1 MQVNSTDASPRL
13 VLASASQARKSV
25 LSKLKIP
32 FETFTPSIDE
42 STISGETPTQ
52 LVERLSLAKARK
64 VSQWYPN
71 HLIIGS
77 DQIAVVAGKMVGK
90 PQNREAAIGQLT
102 AASGEAVTLFT
113 GIALLNSESGN
124 TQLDV
129 LPYRVVFRELN
140 RSMIENYIDRDQP
153 FDCGGSL
160 RSEGLGIAL
169 LKEFDGS
176 DPNILLG
183 LPLIR
188 LIDMLAN
195 EGIHPLSS

>member
-1 MQVNSTDASPRL
+1 MNSTGASPRL

-32 FETFTPSIDE
+32 FETFAPSIDE
-42 STISGETPTQ
+42 SMLSGESPTQ

-64 VSQWYPN
+64 VSKRYPS

-77 DQIAVVAGKMVGK
+77 DQIAVVAGQMVGK
-90 PQNREAAIGQLT
+90 PQNREDAIGQLT
-102 AASGEAVTLFT
+102 ASSGETVTLFA
-113 GIALLNSESGN
+113 GIALLNSKSGN

-129 LPYRVVFRELN
+129 LPYRVVFRELKQ
-140 RSMIENYIDRDQP
+140 SMIENYIDTDQP
-153 FDCGGSL
+153 FDCSGSL

-188 LIDMLAN
+188 LIDMLVN
-195 EGIHPLSS
+195 EDFYPLKP

>member
-1 MQVNSTDASPRL
+1 MNSTGASPRL

-25 LSKLKIP
+25 LTKLKIP
-32 FETFTPSIDE
+32 FEMFAPSIDE
-42 STISGETPTQ
+42 SAIIGETPTQ

-64 VSQWYPN
+64 VSQRYSS

-77 DQIAVVAGKMVGK
+77 DQIAVVAGQMIGK
-90 PQNREAAIGQLT
+90 PQNREDAIGQLT
-102 AASGEAVTLFT
+102 AASGETVTLFT
-113 GIALLNSESGN
+113 GIALLNSETGN

-129 LPYRVVFRELN
+129 LPYRVMFRELN
-140 RSMIENYIDRDQP
+140 QSMIENYIDRDQP

-188 LIDMLAN
+188 LIDLLAN
-195 EGIHPLSS
+195 EGFHPLKS

>member
-1 MQVNSTDASPRL
+1 MNSTGASPRL

-25 LSKLKIP
+25 LTKLKIP
-32 FETFTPSIDE
+32 FEKFAPSIDE
-42 STISGETPTQ
+42 SAISGETPTQ

-64 VSQWYPN
+64 VSQRYSS

-77 DQIAVVAGKMVGK
+77 DQIAVVAGQMVGK
-90 PQNREAAIGQLT
+90 PQNREDAIGQLT
-102 AASGEAVTLFT
+102 AASGETVTLFT
-113 GIALLNSESGN
+113 GIALLNSETGN

-140 RSMIENYIDRDQP
+140 QSMIENYIDRDQP

-195 EGIHPLSS
+195 EGFHPLKS

>member
-1 MQVNSTDASPRL
+1 MNSTGASPRL

-32 FETFTPSIDE
+32 FETFAPSIDE
-42 STISGETPTQ
+42 SALSGETPTQ

-64 VSQWYPN
+64 VSQRYPS

-77 DQIAVVAGKMVGK
+77 DQIAVVAGQMVGK
-90 PQNREAAIGQLT
+90 PQNREDAIEQLK
-102 AASGEAVTLFT
+102 AVSGETVTLFT

-129 LPYRVVFRELN
+129 LPYRVVFRELKQ
-140 RSMIENYIDRDQP
+140 SMIENYIDTDQP
-153 FDCGGSL
+153 FDCSGSL
-160 RSEGLGIAL
+160 RSESLGIAL
-169 LKEFDGS
+169 LKELDGS

-188 LIDMLAN
+188 LIDMLAI
-195 EGIHPLSS
+195 EDFYPLKS

>member
-1 MQVNSTDASPRL
+1 MNSTDASPRL

-25 LSKLKIP
+25 LIKLKIP
-32 FETFTPSIDE
+32 FEMFAPSIDE
-42 STISGETPTQ
+42 SAVSGETPTQ
-52 LVERLSLAKARK
+52 LVERLSLAKARN
-64 VSQWYPN
+64 VSQRYPS

-77 DQIAVVAGKMVGK
+77 DQIAVVAGQMVGK
-90 PQNREAAIGQLT
+90 PQNREDAIGQLT
-102 AASGEAVTLFT
+102 AASGETVTLFT

-129 LPYRVVFRELN
+129 LPYHVVFRELN
-140 RSMIENYIDRDQP
+140 QSMIKNYIDTDQP

-160 RSEGLGIAL
+160 RSEGLGITL
-169 LKEFDGS
+169 LKELDGS

-195 EGIHPLSS
+195 EGFHPLKS

>member
-1 MQVNSTDASPRL
+1 MNSTGASPRL

-25 LSKLKIP
+25 LTKLKIP
-32 FETFTPSIDE
+32 FEMFAPSIDE
-42 STISGETPTQ
+42 SAISGETPTQ

-64 VSQWYPN
+64 VSQRYSS

-77 DQIAVVAGKMVGK
+77 DQIAVVAGQMVGK
-90 PQNREAAIGQLT
+90 PQNREDAIGQLT
-102 AASGEAVTLFT
+102 AASGETVTLFT
-113 GIALLNSESGN
+113 GIALLNSETGN

-129 LPYRVVFRELN
+129 LPYRVMFRELN
-140 RSMIENYIDRDQP
+140 QSMIENYIDRDQP

-188 LIDMLAN
+188 LIDLLAN
-195 EGIHPLSS
+195 EGFHPLKS

>member
-1 MQVNSTDASPRL
+1 MNSTDASPRL

-25 LSKLKIP
+25 LIKLKIP
-32 FETFTPSIDE
+32 FEMFAPSIDE
-42 STISGETPTQ
+42 SAVSGETPTQ
-52 LVERLSLAKARK
+52 LVERLSLAKARN
-64 VSQWYPN
+64 VSQRYPS

-77 DQIAVVAGKMVGK
+77 DQIAVVAGQMVGK
-90 PQNREAAIGQLT
+90 PQNREDAIGQLT
-102 AASGEAVTLFT
+102 AASGETVTLFT

-129 LPYRVVFRELN
+129 LPYHVVFRELN
-140 RSMIENYIDRDQP
+140 QSMIKNYIDTDQP

-169 LKEFDGS
+169 LKELDGS

-195 EGIHPLSS
+195 EGFHPLKS

>member
-1 MQVNSTDASPRL
+1 MNSTGASPKL

-25 LSKLKIP
+25 LTKLKIP
-32 FETFTPSIDE
+32 FETFAPSIDE
-42 STISGETPTQ
+42 SVLSGESPTQ

-64 VSQWYPN
+64 VSQRYPS

-77 DQIAVVAGKMVGK
+77 DQIAVVAGQMVGK
-90 PQNREAAIGQLT
+90 PQNREDAIGQLT
-102 AASGEAVTLFT
+102 AASGETVTLFT
-113 GIALLNSESGN
+113 GIALLNSKSGN

-129 LPYRVVFRELN
+129 LPYRVVFRELSQ
-140 RSMIENYIDRDQP
+140 SMIENYIDTDQP
-153 FDCGGSL
+153 FDCSGSL

-176 DPNILLG
+176 DSNILLG

-195 EGIHPLSS
+195 ENFYPLKS

>member
-1 MQVNSTDASPRL
+1 MNSTGASPRL

-25 LSKLKIP
+25 LTKLKIP
-32 FETFTPSIDE
+32 FETFAPSIDE
-42 STISGETPTQ
+42 SVLSGESPTQ
-52 LVERLSLAKARK
+52 LVERLSLAKAK
-64 VSQWYPN
+64 KASQWYPS

-77 DQIAVVAGKMVGK
+77 DQIAVVAGQMVGK
-90 PQNREAAIGQLT
+90 PENREDAIEQLT
-102 AASGEAVTLFT
+102 AASGETVTLFT
-113 GIALLNSESGN
+113 GIALLNSKSGN

-129 LPYRVVFRELN
+129 LPYRVVFRELTQ
-140 RSMIENYIDRDQP
+140 STIEHYIDTDQP
-153 FDCGGSL
+153 FDCSGSL

-195 EGIHPLSS
+195 EGFYPLSS

>member
-1 MQVNSTDASPRL
+1 MNSTDASPRL

-25 LSKLKIP
+25 LIKLKIP
-32 FETFTPSIDE
+32 FEMFAPSIDE
-42 STISGETPTQ
+42 SAVSGETPTQ
-52 LVERLSLAKARK
+52 LVERLSLAKARN
-64 VSQWYPN
+64 VSQRYPS

-77 DQIAVVAGKMVGK
+77 DQIAVVAGQMVGK
-90 PQNREAAIGQLT
+90 PQNREDAIGQLT
-102 AASGEAVTLFT
+102 AASGETVTLFT
-113 GIALLNSESGN
+113 GIALLNSESGK

-129 LPYRVVFRELN
+129 LPYHVVFRELN
-140 RSMIENYIDRDQP
+140 QSMIKNYIDTDQP

-169 LKEFDGS
+169 LKELDGS

-195 EGIHPLSS
+195 EGFHPLKS

>member
-1 MQVNSTDASPRL
+1 MNSTDASPRL

-25 LSKLKIP
+25 LIKLKIP
-32 FETFTPSIDE
+32 FEMFAPSIDE
-42 STISGETPTQ
+42 SAVSGETPTQ
-52 LVERLSLAKARK
+52 LVERLSLAKARN
-64 VSQWYPN
+64 VSQRYPS

-77 DQIAVVAGKMVGK
+77 DQIAVVAGQMVGK
-90 PQNREAAIGQLT
+90 PQNREDAIGQLT
-102 AASGEAVTLFT
+102 AASGETVTLFT

-129 LPYRVVFRELN
+129 LPYHVVFREMN
-140 RSMIENYIDRDQP
+140 QSMIENYIDTDQP

-169 LKEFDGS
+169 LKELDGS

-195 EGIHPLSS
+195 EGFHPLKS

>member
-32 FETFTPSIDE
+32 FETFIPSIDE

-140 RSMIENYIDRDQP
+140 QSMIENYIDRDQP

-195 EGIHPLSS
+195 EGFHPLSS

>member
-1 MQVNSTDASPRL
+1 MNSTGALPRL

-25 LSKLKIP
+25 LTKLKIP
-32 FETFTPSIDE
+32 FETFAPSIDE
-42 STISGETPTQ
+42 SGVSGESPTQ
-52 LVERLSLAKARK
+52 LVERLSLAKAQK
-64 VSQWYPN
+64 VSQRYPS

-77 DQIAVVAGKMVGK
+77 DQIAVVAGQMTGK
-90 PQNREAAIGQLT
+90 PQNREDAIEQLT
-102 AASGEAVTLFT
+102 AASGETVTLFT
-113 GIALLNSESGN
+113 GIALLNSQSGN

-129 LPYRVVFRELN
+129 LHYRVVFRELN
-140 RSMIENYIDRDQP
+140 QSMIENYIDRDQP
-153 FDCGGSL
+153 FDCGGSI

-195 EGIHPLSS
+195 EGLHPLRS

>member
-1 MQVNSTDASPRL
+1 MNSAGASPRL
-13 VLASASQARKSV
+13 VLASTSQARKSV
-25 LSKLKIP
+25 LTKLKIP
-32 FETFTPSIDE
+32 FETFAPSIDE
-42 STISGETPTQ
+42 SVLSGESPTQ

-64 VSQWYPN
+64 VSKRYPS

-77 DQIAVVAGKMVGK
+77 DQIAVVAGQMVGK
-90 PQNREAAIGQLT
+90 PQNREDAIGQLT
-102 AASGEAVTLFT
+102 AASGETVTLFT
-113 GIALLNSESGN
+113 GIALLNSETGN

-140 RSMIENYIDRDQP
+140 QSMIENYIDRDQP

-160 RSEGLGIAL
+160 RSEGLGIVL

-195 EGIHPLSS
+195 ESFHPLKS

>member
-1 MQVNSTDASPRL
+1 MNSTGASPRL

-25 LSKLKIP
+25 LTKLKIP
-32 FETFTPSIDE
+32 FETFAPSIDE
-42 STISGETPTQ
+42 SVLSGESPTQ

-64 VSQWYPN
+64 VSQRYPS

-77 DQIAVVAGKMVGK
+77 DQIAVVAGQMVGK
-90 PQNREAAIGQLT
+90 PQNREDAIGQLT
-102 AASGEAVTLFT
+102 AASGETVTLFT
-113 GIALLNSESGN
+113 GIALLNSKSGN

-129 LPYRVVFRELN
+129 LPYRVVFRELTQ
-140 RSMIENYIDRDQP
+140 SMIENYIDTDQP
-153 FDCGGSL
+153 FDCSGSL

-176 DPNILLG
+176 DSNILLG

-195 EGIHPLSS
+195 EKFYPLKS

>member
-1 MQVNSTDASPRL
+1 MNSTGASPRL

-32 FETFTPSIDE
+32 FETFAPSIDE
-42 STISGETPTQ
+42 SMLSGESPTQ

-64 VSQWYPN
+64 VSKRYPS

-77 DQIAVVAGKMVGK
+77 DQIAVVAGQMVGK
-90 PQNREAAIGQLT
+90 PQNREDAIGQLT
-102 AASGEAVTLFT
+102 AASGETVTLFT
-113 GIALLNSESGN
+113 GIALLNSKSGN

-129 LPYRVVFRELN
+129 LPYRVVFRELKQ
-140 RSMIENYIDRDQP
+140 SMIEKYIDTDQP
-153 FDCGGSL
+153 FDCSGSL

-188 LIDMLAN
+188 LIDMLVN
-195 EGIHPLSS
+195 EDFYPLKP

>member
-1 MQVNSTDASPRL
+1 MNSTGASPRL

-25 LSKLKIP
+25 LTKLKIP
-32 FETFTPSIDE
+32 FETFAPSIDE
-42 STISGETPTQ
+42 SVLSGESPTQ

-64 VSQWYPN
+64 VSQRYPS

-77 DQIAVVAGKMVGK
+77 DQIAVVAGQMVGK
-90 PQNREAAIGQLT
+90 PQNREDAIGQLT
-102 AASGEAVTLFT
+102 AASGETVTLFT
-113 GIALLNSESGN
+113 GIALLNSKSGN

-129 LPYRVVFRELN
+129 LPYRVVFRELSQ
-140 RSMIENYIDRDQP
+140 SMIENYIDTDQP
-153 FDCGGSL
+153 FDCSGSL

-176 DPNILLG
+176 DSNILLG

-195 EGIHPLSS
+195 ENFYPLKS

>member
-1 MQVNSTDASPRL
+1 MNSAGASPRL
-13 VLASASQARKSV
+13 VLASTSQARKSV
-25 LSKLKIP
+25 LTKLKIP
-32 FETFTPSIDE
+32 FETFAPSIDE
-42 STISGETPTQ
+42 SVLSGESPTQ

-64 VSQWYPN
+64 VSKRYPS

-77 DQIAVVAGKMVGK
+77 DQIAVVAGQMVGK
-90 PQNREAAIGQLT
+90 PQNREDAIGQLT
-102 AASGEAVTLFT
+102 AASGETVTLFT
-113 GIALLNSESGN
+113 GIALLNSETGN
-124 TQLDV
+124 TQLAV

-140 RSMIENYIDRDQP
+140 QSMIENYIDRDQP

-195 EGIHPLSS
+195 EGFHPLKS

>member
-1 MQVNSTDASPRL
+1 MNSTGASPRL

-25 LSKLKIP
+25 LTKLKIP
-32 FETFTPSIDE
+32 FETFAPSIDE
-42 STISGETPTQ
+42 SVLSGESPTQ

-64 VSQWYPN
+64 VSQRYPS

-77 DQIAVVAGKMVGK
+77 DQIAVVAGQMVGK
-90 PQNREAAIGQLT
+90 PQNREDAIGQLT
-102 AASGEAVTLFT
+102 AASGETVTLFT
-113 GIALLNSESGN
+113 GIALLNSKSGN

-129 LPYRVVFRELN
+129 LPYRVVFRELTQ
-140 RSMIENYIDRDQP
+140 SMIENYIDTDQP
-153 FDCGGSL
+153 FDCSGSL

-176 DPNILLG
+176 DSNILLG

-195 EGIHPLSS
+195 ENFYPLKS

>member
-1 MQVNSTDASPRL
+1 MNSTGASPRL

-25 LSKLKIP
+25 LTKLKIP
-32 FETFTPSIDE
+32 FETFAPSIDE
-42 STISGETPTQ
+42 SVLSGESPTQ
-52 LVERLSLAKARK
+52 LVERLSLAKAKK
-64 VSQWYPN
+64 VSQQYPS

-77 DQIAVVAGKMVGK
+77 DQIAVVAGQMVGK
-90 PQNREAAIGQLT
+90 PQNRKDAIGQLT
-102 AASGEAVTLFT
+102 AASGETVTLFT
-113 GIALLNSESGN
+113 GIALLNSKSGN

-129 LPYRVVFRELN
+129 LPYRVVFRELTQ
-140 RSMIENYIDRDQP
+140 STIENYIDTDQP
-153 FDCGGSL
+153 FDCSGSL

-176 DPNILLG
+176 DSNILLG

-195 EGIHPLSS
+195 ENIYPLKS

>member
-1 MQVNSTDASPRL
+1 MNSTGASPRL

-32 FETFTPSIDE
+32 FETFAPSIDE
-42 STISGETPTQ
+42 SMLSGESPTQ

-64 VSQWYPN
+64 VSKRYPS

-77 DQIAVVAGKMVGK
+77 DQIAVVAGQMVGK
-90 PQNREAAIGQLT
+90 PQNREDAIGQLT
-102 AASGEAVTLFT
+102 AASGETVTLFT
-113 GIALLNSESGN
+113 GIALLNSKSGN

-129 LPYRVVFRELN
+129 LPYRVVFRELKQ
-140 RSMIENYIDRDQP
+140 SMIEKYIDTDQP
-153 FDCGGSL
+153 FDCSGSL

-188 LIDMLAN
+188 LIDMLVN
-195 EGIHPLSS
+195 EDIYPLKP